1 MPDLAQIAPLIV
13 PILIGLIVLRLGLEL
28 LMVGTRRGKS
38 QLEATQR
45 AWGHY
50 TTAMFFAAFI
60 LPFFKTFLAVPIQT
74 GPLWA
79 LFVGGLIVSAVHT
92 GWLSARQ
99 PKSGGPQPKPQPKAA
114 VPAGAARSTQ
124 AVPKPPLQGEP
135 VIQADTPPALLAQ
148 SPSSSLSIDRVM
160 GKLPLPPVSKGR
172 AAPLPLE
179 QAEGWYA
186 RQDARLGRVLRGQ
199 ELAAARIRLSTLK
212 SMLLLGQIG
221 TSEADGDVNMV
232 LRQTGRG

>member
-28 LMVGTRRGKS
+28 LMVGKRRGKS

-79 LFVGGLIVSAVHT
+79 LFVGGLIASAVHT

-99 PKSGGPQPKPQPKAA
+99 PKSGGHNPNPGPK
-114 VPAGAARSTQ
+114 
-124 AVPKPPLQGEP
+124 
-135 VIQADTPPALLAQ
+135 
-148 SPSSSLSIDRVM
+148 
-160 GKLPLPPVSKGR
+160 
-172 AAPLPLE
+172 
-179 QAEGWYA
+179 
-186 RQDARLGRVLRGQ
+186 RQFRLGRRDQLKPCPSHLSKASQ
-199 ELAAARIRLSTLK
+199 LFKPIRRPLCWPSRLHP
-212 SMLLLGQIG
+212 
-221 TSEADGDVNMV
+221 ACP
-232 LRQTGRG
+232 